1 MRIITYSITHEKR
14 ARNCIFFIQFSCTK
28 LKKQCCDICTVLLF
42 LCCCVFSV
50 AKFIRD
56 ERAGTLSFS
65 LLIPR
70 CSPASLMKLKKK
82 GESEALISRLSAHR
96 RHIDSLLFSSIVNLL
111 WTWSVHASMH
121 NICRQR
127 STLNGSSGILIG
139 IAQTLHSFL
148 CCSQICYSTFDAPY
162 FG

>member
-1 MRIITYSITHEKR
+1 MGTPCALLPTASHMRNVHVI
-14 ARNCIFFIQFSCTK
+14 
-28 LKKQCCDICTVLLF
+28 V
-42 LCCCVFSV
+42 
-50 AKFIRD
+50 
-56 ERAGTLSFS
+56 SFS
-65 LLIPR
+65 FSSAAQSWRNNAVIFAQCYCFCVVVFFSSKVHPRRESWDTFLLATHTEML
-70 CSPASLMKLKKK
+70 ASFTD
-82 GESEALISRLSAHR
+82 EIEALISRLSAHR